1 MMMLERLVKAAR
13 NAQDETRRM
22 LGESSESL
30 NIDHQTSG
38 RNSKYQQLKEFL
50 HELIDFH

>member
-1 MMMLERLVKAAR
+1 MLQVTQVTEQRGDAEMGLTMAR
-13 NAQDETRRM
+13 W
-22 LGESSESL
+22 
-30 NIDHQTSG
+30 